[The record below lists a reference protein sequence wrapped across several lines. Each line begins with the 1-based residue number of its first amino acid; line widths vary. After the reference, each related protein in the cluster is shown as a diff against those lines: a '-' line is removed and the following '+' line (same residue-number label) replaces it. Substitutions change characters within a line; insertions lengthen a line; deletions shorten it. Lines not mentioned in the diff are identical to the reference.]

1 MFDREESSKEEKFQN
16 VVKKFLVGQK
26 LGKGVRACECESVRP
41 SVRGCMCVQFFGHG
55 QNLAS
60 NV

>member
-1 MFDREESSKEEKFQN
+1 MLKGRELEGRKVSQN

-26 LGKGVRACECESVRP
+26 LGKGVRACVCASRSVHP
-41 SVRGCMCVQFFGHG
+41 CGCMCVQFFGHG

>member
-1 MFDREESSKEEKFQN
+1 MCGQQNCEEENFRN

-26 LGKGVRACECESVRP
+26 VKEKGVRVTSVC
-41 SVRGCMCVQFFGHG
+41 GTCMCVQFFGHG